1 MKYNFLKF
9 KDVFVK
15 KVVRFLVLESILIF
29 LYMKLSS
36 SENLALLV
44 FGSSSI
50 IYSDQLLFIIKVIT
64 IMTLMYSTYHL
75 FFYDLYNNP
84 EFIMLRMSNKD
95 YILKKMSLII
105 VFNVLYKI
113 VTFIIMYFFFK
124 GGIDMFDLMNGIINI
139 IFLTLIGIMF
149 IIVVSSKRYVLLSM
163 IFVLFL
169 INFVLGVNCFLIYL
183 VISIILFIINIKVFR
198 IQTIYDKFIR

>member
-1 MKYNFLKF
+1 M
-9 KDVFVK
+9 D
-15 KVVRFLVLESILIF
+15 S
-29 LYMKLSS
+29 
-36 SENLALLV
+36 
-44 FGSSSI
+44 
-50 IYSDQLLFIIKVIT
+50 YSDQLLFIIKVIT
-64 IMTLMYSTYHL
+64 IMTLMYSTYNL

-124 GGIDMFDLMNGIINI
+124 SGIDLLDVVNGIINI
-139 IFLTLIGIMF
+139 VFLTLIGIMF
-149 IIVVSSKRYVLLSM
+149 IIVVSSKRYILLSIM
-163 IFVLFL
+163 IVLFL
-169 INFVLGVNCFLIYL
+169 INFVLGVDCFLIYL

>member
-1 MKYNFLKF
+1 
-9 KDVFVK
+9 
-15 KVVRFLVLESILIF
+15 
-29 LYMKLSS
+29 MKLSS
-36 SENLALLV
+36 SDDLALLV

-50 IYSDQLLFIIKVIT
+50 IYSDQLLFIIKVIA

-113 VTFIIMYFFFK
+113 VTFIIMRFFFK
-124 GGIDMFDLMNGIINI
+124 GGIDIFDLMNGIINI
-139 IFLTLIGIMF
+139 VFLTLIGIMF
-149 IIVVSSKRYVLLSM
+149 IIVVSSKRYALLSM
-163 IFVLFL
+163 MIVLFL